1 MAKELQLTQLN
12 KKGLKAE
19 FNLVGAAKIN
29 DKTFNVDIESS
40 KENSDWIYSRLN
52 LGVDCGQDGIIYAG
66 MQSGYGKARE
76 NVIYVHGVK
85 EENGRMV
92 DDYENRFT
100 IDWEDRFDEQVL
112 ETLGEGNYIKVGIM
126 KDDEDKVVVE
136 KFLTPYDTVKYLKD
150 HLENGMIVN
159 IKGDLE
165 YKIWDDRVTY
175 DKKIKSIFLSKAEK
189 EQYRATFTQTIF
201 IDDNAIGKLDKE
213 TRTIPV
219 TGYVVELIKEYNG
232 QKLKRME
239 NGKQKNGQYLP
250 LVKTFT
256 FEIGEDKD
264 KALKLLKQFKSKS
277 KKDVD
282 KITIDGRFSRGSV
295 DTVAVTI
302 DDIQDKDI
310 LEMIEL
316 GYIKAEDVLN
326 QMAKANNSGSSP
338 ESMML
343 LKPRVKFVE
352 NQATGLKIP
361 QIDKVEKAYK
371 IEDFTISLIL
381 ENLCIKEDEEPNVQN
396 DNNQEISEDEA
407 LNQVLNGLSDDDE
420 DDWLKGLEG

>member
-1 MAKELQLTQLN
+1 
-12 KKGLKAE
+12 
-19 FNLVGAAKIN
+19 
-29 DKTFNVDIESS
+29 
-40 KENSDWIYSRLN
+40 
-52 LGVDCGQDGIIYAG
+52 
-66 MQSGYGKARE
+66 
-76 NVIYVHGVK
+76 
-85 EENGRMV
+85 
-92 DDYENRFT
+92 
-100 IDWEDRFDEQVL
+100 
-112 ETLGEGNYIKVGIM
+112 
-126 KDDEDKVVVE
+126 
-136 KFLTPYDTVKYLKD
+136 
-150 HLENGMIVN
+150 
-159 IKGDLE
+159 
-165 YKIWDDRVTY
+165 
-175 DKKIKSIFLSKAEK
+175 
-189 EQYRATFTQTIF
+189 
-201 IDDNAIGKLDKE
+201 
-213 TRTIPV
+213 
-219 TGYVVELIKEYNG
+219 
-232 QKLKRME
+232 ME

-361 QIDKVEKAYK
+361 QIAKVEKAYK